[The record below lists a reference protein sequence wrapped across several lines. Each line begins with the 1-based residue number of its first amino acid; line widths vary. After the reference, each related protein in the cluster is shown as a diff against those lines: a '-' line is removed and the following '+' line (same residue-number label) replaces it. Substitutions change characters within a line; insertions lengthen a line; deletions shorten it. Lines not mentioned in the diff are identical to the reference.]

1 MADKNGIWAF
11 ILKILIQI
19 FNFILSKISK
29 KKDGGTNEGGKIE
42 YKHDEQENKDMKEK
56 VNDLIKDKLNKKEIK

>member
-19 FNFILSKISK
+19 LNFVLSKVSK
-29 KKDGGTNEGGKIE
+29 KKKDVQENGKIE
-42 YKHDEQENKDMKEK
+42 YKQDEQENKDMKEK
-56 VNDLIKDKLNKKEIK
+56 VNDLIKEKLNKKEMK

>member
-19 FNFILSKISK
+19 LNFALSKISK
-29 KKDGGTNEGGKIE
+29 KKKDVPENGKIE
-42 YKHDEQENKDMKEK
+42 YKQDEQENKDMKEK
-56 VNDLIKDKLNKKEIK
+56 VNDLIKEKLNKKEMK

>member
-19 FNFILSKISK
+19 LNFILSKISK
-29 KKDGGTNEGGKIE
+29 KKDGGTNEGGRI
-42 YKHDEQENKDMKEK
+42 D
-56 VNDLIKDKLNKKEIK
+56 DLIKDKLNKKGTK